1 MSRAPLNVIEWL
13 EDMRRFAS
21 RDADRA
27 TEVLEL
33 IDVIESG
40 TYDEDLAIEAIMEQ
54 SGNQTLET
62 IEAIATALRV
72 DKELRYWADKT
83 ELIAGQPG
91 ETLQEQLEGLVE
103 QYGKYEAQ
111 SFALSE
117 LCMAA
122 GLLKPN
128 DYKTDPLPLLRMF
141 LPVDE

>member
-13 EDMRRFAS
+13 EDMRRSAS

-33 IDVIESG
+33 IAIVESG
-40 TYDEDLAIEAIMEQ
+40 TYDEDQAVLAIAEQ
-54 SGNQTLET
+54 SGNATLET
-62 IEAIATALRV
+62 IEDIAKALQR
-72 DKELRYWADKT
+72 DKDLRFWADKN

-91 ETLQEQLEGLVE
+91 DTLQDQLEALVE
-103 QYGKYEAQ
+103 QHHLYEAQ

-141 LPVDE
+141 LPVV

>member
-33 IDVIESG
+33 IGAAETTEDILCQMIAG
-40 TYDEDLAIEAIMEQ
+40 KKTGDEDADAIVEQ
-54 SGNQTLET
+54 LSQFDSVRVWAERDITFKEFGSLDEGTLEQF
-62 IEAIATALRV
+62 ARAY
-72 DKELRYWADKT
+72 DKH
-83 ELIAGQPG
+83 
-91 ETLQEQLEGLVE
+91 
-103 QYGKYEAQ
+103 EAQ

-122 GLLKPN
+122 GLLNQN
-128 DYKTDPLPLLRMF
+128 DYTTDPLPRLRMF
-141 LPVDE
+141 LPVDD